1 LSQEDGA
8 LLKADITGGVT
19 TVDVKVVAADY
30 ELANGTSFSGPHVAG
45 VAALVKSANP
55 NLSAIEVRKIIEK
68 TAEPIGPQV
77 IFGAGMVRAD
87 RAVEAALAH

>member
-1 LSQEDGA
+1 
-8 LLKADITGGVT
+8 
-19 TVDVKVVAADY
+19 
-30 ELANGTSFSGPHVAG
+30 VAG

-55 NLSAIEVRKIIEK
+55 KLSAIQIRRIIET
-68 TAEPIGPQV
+68 TAEPIGHQV